1 MSSLLL
7 LLADGRFPGG
17 GYTHSGGLEAAVAE
31 GVVFDQATLHAFAEG
46 KLTTAALLDAWFAA
60 EACRIGRSADQFPTL
75 GTGPSGITG
84 THRSTLPV
92 GITGEEADRTLVDL
106 ARLHAEYEAR
116 VVAAPLRA
124 ASQQLAR
131 GLRRVTASLWLLP
144 PRQGD
149 EYYPVLLGSVANA
162 AGLDHTEAAQLAVH
176 GVLMGV
182 LTAAPKLFAIDM
194 TDAMAIA
201 AALAPLADDIADEA
215 ASMPLP
221 PAVGAPAVDLR
232 AERHASW
239 EVRLFAS

>member
-1 MSSLLL
+1 MSSLFL

-31 GVVFDQATLHAFAEG
+31 SAVFDQATLHAFVEG

-60 EACRIGRSADQFPTL
+60 EACRIGRSASF
-75 GTGPSGITG
+75 
-84 THRSTLPV
+84 V
-92 GITGEEADRTLVDL
+92 GAEPKLRW
-106 ARLHAEYEAR
+106 LHAEYEAR

-131 GLRRVTASLWLLP
+131 GLRRVATALWTLP
-144 PRQGD
+144 PLQGD
-149 EYYPVLLGSVANA
+149 EYYPVLLGSVAKA
-162 AGLDHTEAAQLAVH
+162 AGLRKEQAAQLAVH

-201 AALAPLADDIADEA
+201 AALAPLADDIAIEA
-215 ASMPLP
+215 ASLPLP
-221 PAVGAPAVDLR
+221 PAVGAPAIDLR

>member
-31 GVVFDQATLHAFAEG
+31 GAVFDKATLHAFAEG
-46 KLTTAALLDAWFAA
+46 KLT
-60 EACRIGRSADQFPTL
+60 IGRSTELERVMTDL
-75 GTGPSGITG
+75 G
-84 THRSTLPV
+84 
-92 GITGEEADRTLVDL
+92 
-106 ARLHAEYEAR
+106 RLHAEYEAR

-131 GLRRVTASLWLLP
+131 GLRRVTASLWTLP

-215 ASMPLP
+215 ASMPLL

>member
-31 GVVFDQATLHAFAEG
+31 GAVFDRVTLHAFAEG

-60 EACRIGRSADQFPTL
+60 EACRVN
-75 GTGPSGITG
+75 
-84 THRSTLPV
+84 RSTLSH
-92 GITGEEADRTLVDL
+92 GMTGEELQFERATTDL
-106 ARLHAEYEAR
+106 GRLHAEYEAR

-131 GLRRVTASLWLLP
+131 GLRRVTASLWPLP
-144 PRQGD
+144 PRQTD
-149 EYYPVLLGSVANA
+149 EYYPVLLGSVAHA
-162 AGLDHTEAAQLAVH
+162 AGLDERQAAHLAVH

-201 AALAPLADDIADEA
+201 AALAPLADDIASEA
-215 ASMPLP
+215 ASLLSP
-221 PAVGAPAVDLR
+221 PTVGAPAVDLR

>member
-31 GVVFDQATLHAFAEG
+31 GAVFDQATLHAFAEG

-60 EACRIGRSADQFPTL
+60 KACRIS
-75 GTGPSGITG
+75 
-84 THRSTLPV
+84 RSTELERV
-92 GITGEEADRTLVDL
+92 MTDL
-106 ARLHAEYEAR
+106 GRLHAEYEAR

-131 GLRRVTASLWLLP
+131 GLRRVTASLWTLP
-144 PRQGD
+144 PRESD

-162 AGLDHTEAAQLAVH
+162 AGLDHTAAAQLAVH

-201 AALAPLADDIADEA
+201 AAMAPLAEDIASEA

>member
-31 GVVFDQATLHAFAEG
+31 GAVFDKATLHAFAEG
-46 KLTTAALLDAWFAA
+46 KLTTAALLDAWYAA
-60 EACRIGRSADQFPTL
+60 EACRIGRSTELERVMTDL
-75 GTGPSGITG
+75 G
-84 THRSTLPV
+84 
-92 GITGEEADRTLVDL
+92 
-106 ARLHAEYEAR
+106 RLHAEYEAR

-131 GLRRVTASLWLLP
+131 GLRRVTASLWTLP

-149 EYYPVLLGSVANA
+149 EYYPVLLGSVASA

-215 ASMPLP
+215 ASMPLL